1 MITKNSTKLIKQL
14 SVIKEDMAIKTK
26 LQDTVDKFKIG
37 LVKPKKID

>member
-26 LQDTVDKFKIG
+26 L
-37 LVKPKKID
+37 